1 MYQST
6 EYGRTR
12 QDLVRAEPMFAVCN
26 MQYNLLYHNKGNAQR
41 EAKYEKDASF
51 RCISSC
57 FRWP

>member
-41 EAKYEKDASF
+41 EAKY
-51 RCISSC
+51 
-57 FRWP
+57 